1 MKRQLLF
8 ASLAVLTTAVNVVQ
22 AQDPGDR
29 DKVIYSTNLSL
40 EWYGAPTGEC
50 LNAGGG
56 AGRHLEIHGH
66 IPHGNN
72 GMFAL
77 PKSPFQ
83 QRNGLFSL

>member
-40 EWYGAPTGEC
+40 EWYGARPES
-50 LNAGGG
+50 A
-56 AGRHLEIHGH
+56 
-66 IPHGNN
+66 
-72 GMFAL
+72 
-77 PKSPFQ
+77 
-83 QRNGLFSL
+83 